1 MSAPNPAP
9 QPQTAARQAQRG
21 VSLIELM
28 VGIVVALLVG
38 LAASGSAMMFSA
50 SQRQGVGTGG
60 VAMNTATV
68 LAAVKN
74 DVTAAGLG
82 FFGDSRFLCDRLNLS
97 VGAAAV
103 LDGAQ
108 FAPIEVT
115 RGVTADTLDLV
126 YGSRVESGTNVLL
139 NALSDAS
146 SAEVMSYLPAV
157 VGDAVLL
164 APPTPGD
171 ACTVRSVTQNTA
183 STDDAEQLLQ
193 FAPAGK
199 HNGAAFG
206 LAPSYAEQGRVT
218 LLGQVLWN
226 RYRVNGGNLVL
237 ERPLDGTSAILVRNV
252 ISFRI
257 QYGVTAAAAGST
269 ALESWVD
276 PDGIWADI
284 SSANIARVRAIRIGV
299 IVQNPQREKADPT
312 SGNCVASETKPTLF
326 GGAEENLDNAD
337 WNCFRYR
344 TATVV
349 VPLRNIVMGLR

>member
-1 MSAPNPAP
+1 MSAPNSTP
-9 QPQTAARQAQRG
+9 QRQLDAHHAQRG

-74 DVTAAGLG
+74 DITAAGLG

-97 VGAAAV
+97 IAAAPI

-108 FAPIEVT
+108 FTPIEVT
-115 RGVTADTLDLV
+115 RGATADTLDLV
-126 YGSRVESGTNVLL
+126 YGSRVESGTNVLV
-139 NALSDAS
+139 NALSDATQ
-146 SAEVMSYLPAV
+146 AELMSYLPVV

-164 APPTPGD
+164 APPAPGD
-171 ACTVRSVTQNTA
+171 ACTVRTVTQNTA
-183 STDDAEQLLQ
+183 STDEAEQLLQ
-193 FAPAGK
+193 FAAAGK
-199 HNGAAFG
+199 HNGAIFG
-206 LAPSYAEQGRVT
+206 LAPSYAEQSRVT

-226 RYRVNGGNLVL
+226 RYRVVAGNLVL

-252 ISFRI
+252 VGFRI

-276 PDGIWADI
+276 PDGIWANI

-312 SGNCVASETKPTLF
+312 SGNCVATETKPTLF
-326 GGAEENLDNAD
+326 GGAEENLGNAD

-349 VPLRNIVMGLR
+349 VPLRNVVMGLR

>member
-1 MSAPNPAP
+1 MSAPNPTP
-9 QPQTAARQAQRG
+9 QRQLDVHRAQRG

-82 FFGDSRFLCDRLNLS
+82 FFGDARFLCDRLNLS
-97 VGAAAV
+97 IAAAPV
-103 LDGAQ
+103 LNGAQ
-108 FAPIEVT
+108 FTPIKVT
-115 RGVTADTLDLV
+115 RDATADTLDLV

-139 NALSDAS
+139 NALSDATQ
-146 SAEVMSYLPAV
+146 AELMSYLPVV

-164 APPTPGD
+164 APPAPGD
-171 ACTVRSVTQNTA
+171 ACTVRTVTQNTA
-183 STDDAEQLLQ
+183 STDETEQLLQ
-193 FAPAGK
+193 FAAAGK

-218 LLGQVLWN
+218 LIGQVLWN
-226 RYRVNGGNLVL
+226 RYRVVAGNLVL

-252 ISFRI
+252 VGFRI

-269 ALESWVD
+269 ALESWVN
-276 PDGIWADI
+276 PDGIWANI

-299 IVQNPQREKADPT
+299 IVQNPQREKVDPN
-312 SGNCVASETKPTLF
+312 SGNCVASESKPTLF
-326 GGAEENLDNAD
+326 GGAAENLDNAD

-344 TATVV
+344 IATVV